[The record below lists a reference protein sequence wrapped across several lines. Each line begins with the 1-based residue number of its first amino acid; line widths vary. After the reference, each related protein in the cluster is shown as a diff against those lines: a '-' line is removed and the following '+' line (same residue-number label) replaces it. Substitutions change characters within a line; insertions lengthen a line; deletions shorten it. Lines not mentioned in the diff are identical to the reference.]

1 MASDLSGD
9 DDGSRAAAGAG
20 VAGLWRLRRPRGA
33 LVVRTRS
40 FRVGLAPEAL
50 PTSAWCGPTSGR
62 RPGTPSPR
70 VHARELAQRTRQ
82 VGTSYPA
89 GTGPRDQTGEPG
101 GRTSVTRP
109 EGDGR

>member
-1 MASDLSGD
+1 MAWDLSGD

-50 PTSAWCGPTSGR
+50 PTSARWCRPTSGR
-62 RPGTPSPR
+62 GPGTPSPR
-70 VHARELAQRTRQ
+70 VHARDLA
-82 VGTSYPA
+82 SA
-89 GTGPRDQTGEPG
+89 HAPG
-101 GRTSVTRP
+101 GGVVPGRHRTARP
-109 EGDGR
+109 DRRTGRA